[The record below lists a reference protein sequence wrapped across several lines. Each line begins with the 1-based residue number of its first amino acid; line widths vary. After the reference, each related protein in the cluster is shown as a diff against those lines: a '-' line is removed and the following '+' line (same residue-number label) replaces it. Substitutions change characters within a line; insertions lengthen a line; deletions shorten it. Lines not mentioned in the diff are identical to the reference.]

1 MSEGKNFILQ
11 FQFHCEKQ
19 LTPILGAHQNP
30 GMWRMKVSPKFS
42 VGGSST
48 RIVHRVDRDEQDMR
62 WKSTRCRMSQYGDR
76 DTSKQLQIN
85 GNFR

>member
-1 MSEGKNFILQ
+1 
-11 FQFHCEKQ
+11 
-19 LTPILGAHQNP
+19 
-30 GMWRMKVSPKFS
+30 MKVSPKFS

-62 WKSTRCRMSQYGDR
+62 WKSTRCRMSQSGDR

-85 GNFR
+85 ENFR